1 MAGKTGTTDDYT
13 VAWFVGFTPELV
25 AGLWVGYDLPQR
37 IMNNARGGRL
47 LAPARA
53 KFMRGGDDRPPP
65 PLDLPRPHSLVL
77 KEGGASHRPP
87 ATPFFPP
94 ELPRLAGR
102 NPEPGFAAWIRR
114 IRELKDATPPDE
126 FRRSAEQGVRD
137 CWTRGV
143 TCVADTGSTGAVVEA
158 LARLGGRG
166 IAYHEVFGPDPA
178 QAESSLARFRD
189 EVAALRKWTSSRVGL
204 GASPHA
210 PYTVSADLYRRVAQ
224 GAYGDGLPL
233 AVHVAESREEG
244 ELGRDGAGPFAELL
258 RARGIAIAAQRCTPV
273 ALLAGLGVLR
283 LGTLCIHAVHLEDE
297 DIAVLQRA
305 RAAVAHC
312 PRSNRAHGHGVA
324 PLAALR
330 AAGVRVGLGT
340 DSVASV
346 GDLDL
351 WAEAEAAG
359 WRGEEALRMLTLE
372 GARALCWDRE
382 IGSLEAGKQADLAVF
397 PATALFRPLPPPT
410 ALLTMIAGRIVH
422 GPEADSRRAH

>member
-1 MAGKTGTTDDYT
+1 VALRIRAGSVHPVTAPPISDGAVLVDDAGKI
-13 VAWFVGFTPELV
+13 AAVGPHARVPTPPGAQALEFPDAALVPGLINCHTHLEL
-25 AGLWVGYDLPQR
+25 
-37 IMNNARGGRL
+37 M
-47 LAPARA
+47 
-53 KFMRGGDDRPPP
+53 
-65 PLDLPRPHSLVL
+65 H
-77 KEGGASHRPP
+77 
-87 ATPFFPP
+87 
-94 ELPRLAGR
+94 LAGR
-102 NPEPGFAAWIRR
+102 NPEPGFAAWIHR

-178 QAESSLARFRD
+178 LAEPSLARFRD
-189 EVAALRKWTSSRVGL
+189 EVAALRKWTSFQVGL

-210 PYTVSADLYRRVAQ
+210 PYTVSADLYRAVAQ
-224 GAYGDGLPL
+224 EAYRDGLPL
-233 AVHVAESREEG
+233 AVHLAESREEV
-244 ELGRDGAGPFAELL
+244 ELVRDGAGPFAELL
-258 RARGIAIAAQRCTPV
+258 RARGIAVAAQGCTPV
-273 ALLAGLGVLR
+273 ALLARLGVLR
-283 LGTLCIHAVHLEDE
+283 LGTLCIHAVHLNAR
-297 DIAVLQRA
+297 DIALLRDA

-340 DSVASV
+340 DSVVSV

-359 WRGEEALRMLTLE
+359 WQGEEALRMLTIE
-372 GARALCWDRE
+372 GARALCWERV
-382 IGSLEAGKQADLAVF
+382 IGSLEVGKAADLAVF
-397 PATALFRPLPPPT
+397 PPTALYRPLPPPT
-410 ALLTMIAGRIVH
+410 ALVTVVAGRIVH
-422 GPEADSRRAH
+422 QARAEIGGER